1 MSILTFFVNL
11 RMSTMLLV
19 EARREY
25 TEQLVIFLKAAIYDE
40 LYVIW
45 KESIEVNQ
53 KDPMMVFQEK
63 LEEIVD
69 WDEKSMIQRTDSCV
83 NKSGC
88 KFIDELITAVF
99 VAHMKILMSVKNDT
113 KKDRYKLQVPTTNKF
128 IYECLMQC
136 SRELWKSPYLFYQNE
151 LENKI
156 KRVQM
161 QKNLREVE
169 SIISDAIRTTIRSML
184 PVKEIVGDVLEY
196 DADGDLVLDV
206 IKPKQST
213 ASVPTSTPAPSTST
227 PPPTPTPTPD
237 ENGSGSGVDEP
248 PTDPVEDA
256 THSPDSPLAPQVEG
270 ETGSG
275 GGDIEESKV
284 DTTEQPVQDTVQETV
299 HDTAKDSTEES
310 VDKSE
315 ELLNSTIENIRT
327 VATEQK
333 EWEYDPDTESVDDW
347 NRGFV
352 LGPVED
358 DINIESESLEEK
370 DDEVVL
376 DDVVELE

>member
-1 MSILTFFVNL
+1 
-11 RMSTMLLV
+11 MSTMLLV

-45 KESIEVNQ
+45 KESVEANQ

-113 KKDRYKLQVPTTNKF
+113 KKDKYKLQVPTSNKF

-169 SIISDAIRTTIRSML
+169 SIISDSIRTTIRAML

-206 IKPKQST
+206 IKPKSST
-213 ASVPTSTPAPSTST
+213 APLIPA
-227 PPPTPTPTPD
+227 PTPD
-237 ENGSGSGVDEP
+237 ENGSVVGVDTP
-248 PTDPVEDA
+248 ITDSVEDS
-256 THSPDSPLAPQVEG
+256 THSPDSPPPPKVEG
-270 ETGSG
+270 ETGG
-275 GGDIEESKV
+275 GGMEESKV
-284 DTTEQPVQDTVQETV
+284 DTVDTV
-299 HDTAKDSTEES
+299 AKGES
-310 VDKSE
+310 ESESESE

-327 VATEQK
+327 GATEEKGKEK

-347 NRGFV
+347 NKGFV

-358 DINIESESLEEK
+358 DIKVESESLGEE
-370 DDEVVL
+370 EVDL